1 MKTYKNYFILIMLTL
16 LVALFLT
23 SCPDSVLTGVNN
35 IDEMP
40 ANLKTVGYLNYSAAA
55 GTVVVTDTTIT
66 VTKGSAPLSEYTSY
80 ALELN
85 TSLALAAGY
94 TIEDDYTA
102 GDPTDPQDGGLYTL
116 TYTKASSPTIVYDFS
131 FCLGCDVMITKTVD
145 DVEDEDFQAFF
156 TWDNYDEID

>member
-1 MKTYKNYFILIMLTL
+1 MKTYKNYFILILITL
-16 LVALFLT
+16 LVVLFLT

-40 ANLKTVGYLNYSAAA
+40 DNLKTVGYLNYSAAA

-66 VTKGSAPLSEYTSY
+66 VTKGSASLSDYTIC

-94 TIEDDYTA
+94 TIEDEYNADDEIYI
-102 GDPTDPQDGGLYTL
+102 L
-116 TYTKASSPTIVYDFS
+116 TYTQTGKPTIEYEFGIYFDFDVCIEKYEGGVLNTDFS
-131 FCLGCDVMITKTVD
+131 
-145 DVEDEDFQAFF
+145 AFF
-156 TWDNYDEID
+156 SWRNDDLID